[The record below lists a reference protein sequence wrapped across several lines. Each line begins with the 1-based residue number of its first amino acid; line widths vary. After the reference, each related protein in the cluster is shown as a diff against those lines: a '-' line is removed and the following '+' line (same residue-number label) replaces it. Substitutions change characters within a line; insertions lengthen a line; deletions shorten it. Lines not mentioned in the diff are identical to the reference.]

1 MPSQV
6 MDQRHHMSQYSHPTL
21 AASSFSEELRLPTE
35 RQVGFWKPESLPHHM
50 GSKSVAS
57 SPIEKPQPIGTR
69 MAGRLELLQPYKLR
83 DQGAAFSLEH
93 KLFGQE
99 RHANLPPSPWRP
111 DQETGR
117 QTDSSLKSAALFSD
131 GRINPNGAYNENG
144 LFSSSVSDIFDK
156 KLRLTS
162 KNGLVG
168 QSIEKVDLN
177 HVDDEPFELTE
188 EIEAQIIGN
197 LLPDDDDLLSGVLD
211 EVGYATN
218 ANNRDDADDD
228 IFYTGGG
235 MELETDENKKLQE
248 FNGSANDGV
257 GLLNGVLNG
266 EHPYREQPSRT
277 LFVRNINSNVEDS
290 ELKLLFEHFGD
301 IRALYTACKH
311 RGFVMISYY
320 DIRSAL
326 NAKMELQNKALRR
339 RKLDIHYSIPKD
351 NPSEKDINQG
361 TIVLF
366 NVDLSLTNDDLHK
379 IFGDYGEIKE
389 IRDTPQKGH
398 HKIIEFYDVRAA
410 EAALRAL
417 NRNDIAGKKI
427 KLETSRLGAT
437 RRICLQSCV
446 RKSLVYA
453 NWGVQAQVALQLLHL
468 VHFLTRMG
476 ILQGST
482 NLATI
487 TSTCHEN
494 GSIQGIHSGLQTSIS
509 QFRETSFPGLSSTI
523 PQSLST
529 PIGISSGATHSNQA
543 ALGEISQSL
552 GRMNGHMNYSF
563 QGMSALHPHSLP
575 EVHNGVNNGVPYN
588 LNSMTQAVNGTNSR
602 TAEAVDNRHLHKV
615 GSGNLNGHSFD
626 RAEGALGFSRSGSSS
641 VRGHQLMWNN
651 SNNFHHHPNS
661 PVLWPSPGSFVNNVP
676 SRSPAQM
683 HGVPRAPSSHMIDNV
698 LPMHHHHV
706 GSAPAINPSLWDR
719 RHGYAGEL
727 TEAPNFHPGS
737 VGSMGFPGS
746 PQLHTM
752 ELNNIYPQTGG
763 NCMDPTVSPA
773 QIGGPSP
780 QQRGPMFHGRN
791 PMVPLPSFDSP
802 GERMRSRRN
811 DSNGNQ
817 SDNKKQYELDVD
829 RIVRGDDSRTT
840 LMIKNI
846 PNKYTSKMLLAAI
859 DENHKGTY
867 DFIYLPIDFKN
878 KCNVGYAFI
887 NMTNP
892 QHIIPFYQT
901 FNGKKWEKF
910 NSEKVASLAY
920 ARIQGKSALIAH
932 FQNSSLMNEDKR
944 CRPILFHSDG
954 PNAGDQEPFPMGTN
968 IRARS
973 GRSRASSGEESHQD
987 ISITS
992 VNCDT
997 STNGVD
1003 TTGPAK
1009 DSE

>member
-6 MDQRHHMSQYSHPTL
+6 MDQRHHLSQYSHPTL

-57 SPIEKPQPIGTR
+57 SPIEKPQPIGTK
-69 MAGRLELLQPYKLR
+69 ASPGRLELLQPYKLR

-111 DQETGR
+111 DQDPGR

-162 KNGLVG
+162 KNDLVG
-168 QSIEKVDLN
+168 QPIEKVDLN
-177 HVDDEPFELTE
+177 HADDEPFELTE

-211 EVGYATN
+211 EVGYASN

-228 IFYTGGG
+228 IFYSGGG
-235 MELETDENKKLQE
+235 MELEADENKKLQE
-248 FNGSANDGV
+248 FNGSANGL
-257 GLLNGVLNG
+257 GLLNGALNG

-290 ELKLLFEHFGD
+290 ELKILFEHFGD

-326 NAKMELQNKALRR
+326 NAKMELQNRALRR

-437 RRICLQSCV
+437 RRLSQHMSSELCQEEF
-446 RKSLVYA
+446 
-453 NWGVQAQVALQLLHL
+453 GVCK
-468 VHFLTRMG
+468 MG
-476 ILQGST
+476 SPST
-482 NLATI
+482 SSPPIASFGTNNLATI
-487 TSTCHEN
+487 TSTGHDN
-494 GSIQGIHSGLQTSIS
+494 GSIQGMHSGLQTSVS
-509 QFRETSFPGLSSTI
+509 QFRDTSFPGLSSTI

-529 PIGISSGATHSNQA
+529 PIGISSAATHSSQA
-543 ALGEISQSL
+543 NLGEISQSL

-575 EVHNGVNNGVPYN
+575 EVHNGVSNGAPYN
-588 LNSMTQAVNGTNSR
+588 LNSMAQVVTGSNSR
-602 TAEAVDNRHLHKV
+602 TAETMDNRHIHKV
-615 GSGNLNGHSFD
+615 GSANLNGHSFD
-626 RAEGALGFSRSGSSS
+626 RAEGALGFSRNGSCS

-683 HGVPRAPSSHMIDNV
+683 HGVPRAPSSHMIENV
-698 LPMHHHHV
+698 LPMHHHHHV

-719 RHGYAGEL
+719 RNGYAGEL
-727 TEAPNFHPGS
+727 TEGPNFHPGS

-746 PQLHTM
+746 PQLHTL
-752 ELNNIYPQTGG
+752 ELNNMYSQSGG

-780 QQRGPMFHGRN
+780 QQRGSMFHGRN

-811 DSNGNQ
+811 DPNANQ
-817 SDNKKQYELDVD
+817 SDNKKQYELDID
-829 RIVRGDDSRTT
+829 RILRGDDSRTT

-973 GRSRASSGEESHQD
+973 GRSRASSGEENHQD

-997 STNGVD
+997 SSNGVD
-1003 TTGPAK
+1003 NTTGPTK

>member
-35 RQVGFWKPESLPHHM
+35 RQVGFWKQESLPHHM

-197 LLPDDDDLLSGVLD
+197 LLPDDDDLLSGVVD
-211 EVGYATN
+211 EVGYPTN

-248 FNGSANDGV
+248 FNGSANDGI

-266 EHPYREQPSRT
+266 EHLYREQPSRT

-427 KLETSRLGAT
+427 KLETSRLGAA
-437 RRICLQSCV
+437 RRLSQHMSSELCQEEF
-446 RKSLVYA
+446 
-453 NWGVQAQVALQLLHL
+453 GVCKLGSPSTSSPPIAS
-468 VHFLTRMG
+468 F
-476 ILQGST
+476 GST

-487 TSTCHEN
+487 TSTGHEN
-494 GSIQGIHSGLQTSIS
+494 GSIQGMHSGLQTSIS

-588 LNSMTQAVNGTNSR
+588 LNSMAQVVNGTNSR

-626 RAEGALGFSRSGSSS
+626 RAEGGNLYI
-641 VRGHQLMWNN
+641 LI
-651 SNNFHHHPNS
+651 
-661 PVLWPSPGSFVNNVP
+661 SFV
-676 SRSPAQM
+676 
-683 HGVPRAPSSHMIDNV
+683 
-698 LPMHHHHV
+698 
-706 GSAPAINPSLWDR
+706 
-719 RHGYAGEL
+719 
-727 TEAPNFHPGS
+727 
-737 VGSMGFPGS
+737 
-746 PQLHTM
+746 
-752 ELNNIYPQTGG
+752 
-763 NCMDPTVSPA
+763 
-773 QIGGPSP
+773 
-780 QQRGPMFHGRN
+780 
-791 PMVPLPSFDSP
+791 
-802 GERMRSRRN
+802 
-811 DSNGNQ
+811 
-817 SDNKKQYELDVD
+817 
-829 RIVRGDDSRTT
+829 
-840 LMIKNI
+840 
-846 PNKYTSKMLLAAI
+846 
-859 DENHKGTY
+859 
-867 DFIYLPIDFKN
+867 
-878 KCNVGYAFI
+878 
-887 NMTNP
+887 
-892 QHIIPFYQT
+892 
-901 FNGKKWEKF
+901 
-910 NSEKVASLAY
+910 
-920 ARIQGKSALIAH
+920 
-932 FQNSSLMNEDKR
+932 
-944 CRPILFHSDG
+944 
-954 PNAGDQEPFPMGTN
+954 
-968 IRARS
+968 
-973 GRSRASSGEESHQD
+973 
-987 ISITS
+987 
-992 VNCDT
+992 
-997 STNGVD
+997 
-1003 TTGPAK
+1003 
-1009 DSE
+1009 